1 MGGRGGR
8 GGGRHYQGGEPLLDG
23 RALRFP
29 PHLLL
34 LPPESLARLH
44 FSPRLVD
51 VLVSTELDVIV
62 RNVTV
67 IMVSAT
73 ILDRPKL
80 FDP

>member
-1 MGGRGGR
+1 M
-8 GGGRHYQGGEPLLDG
+8 EFIFFKIPIIA
-23 RALRFP
+23 RALSEKK
-29 PHLLL
+29 LS
-34 LPPESLARLH
+34 PPESLPRLH

-62 RNVTV
+62 RDVTV
-67 IMVSAT
+67 IMVSTT